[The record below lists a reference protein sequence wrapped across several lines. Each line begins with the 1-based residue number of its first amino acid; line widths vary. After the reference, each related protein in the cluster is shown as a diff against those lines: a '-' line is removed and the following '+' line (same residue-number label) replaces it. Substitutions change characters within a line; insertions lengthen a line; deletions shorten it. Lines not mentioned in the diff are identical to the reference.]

1 MDLSQLESA
10 FERLGATES
19 APENHGILCGLL
31 CARGSV
37 SPPEWLAIAVGA
49 ARSDTDGA
57 APLDAGVPARPLLV
71 SETDVGA
78 LRKLYEDT
86 VSGLQSTESLF
97 IPLLPE
103 DDEPLPARSVA
114 MAEWCGGFLYGLAAG
129 GIEDLSVLPSDVQ
142 EIAGDLTEIS
152 RAGIDE
158 ESDEED
164 ETAYAELVEYLR
176 AGVTLVYEILESER
190 GGATN
195 AGDRTIH

>member
-1 MDLSQLESA
+1 MNLSQLESV
-10 FERLGATES
+10 FERLGASES

-31 CARGSV
+31 CARGGV
-37 SPPEWLAIAVGA
+37 TPPEWLAIAVGA
-49 ARSDTDGA
+49 ARDDADGT
-57 APLDAGVPARPLLV
+57 APVDGGVPTGAILV

-86 VSGLQSTESLF
+86 VSGLRSTDSLF

-103 DDEPLPARSVA
+103 DDEPLQARSVA

-129 GIEDLSVLPSDVQ
+129 GIEDLSALPADVQ

-158 ESDEED
+158 EGDEED
-164 ETAYAELVEYLR
+164 EAAYAELVEYLR

-190 GGATN
+190 DDAAN